1 MKYIF
6 LLLFVFIP
14 ALQAHAAEGTPWE
27 APFPDMNVPM
37 TAEGEV
43 LTAPLCFRVIND
55 APYMLMGSLYT
66 NYYTDKERRK
76 ARHTSNFRLEPGQ
89 SQPYCSYGPF
99 YEGQKLDLVLRSL
112 VPLFSCRTAVHSDIH
127 LKGEILESGGTRSW
141 ATCHD

>member
-1 MKYIF
+1 MKHI
-6 LLLFVFIP
+6 LLCAALISLAGP
-14 ALQAHAAEGTPWE
+14 AGAAEGKPWD
-27 APFPDMNVPM
+27 APFPNANVPM

-43 LTAPLCFRVIND
+43 VTTPLCFRVINE

-66 NYYTDKERRK
+66 NFYTDKDRQK

-99 YEGQKLDLVLRSL
+99 YEGQKLNLVLRSL
-112 VPLFSCRTAVHSDIH
+112 VPIFSCKTAIHSDIY
-127 LKGEILESGGTRSW
+127 LRGKVLETGGTQSW